1 MSQRLARIV
10 HHKRVVHVGACH
22 LCHPNSVQSQV
33 RFRAVLELDEILK
46 FRNGNAQQKGYRVAP
61 SEMRDAM
68 CAALW
73 RTVCDGD
80 VGERAEIEARMQE
93 GKEKRASELAL

>member
-1 MSQRLARIV
+1 MCGASHLHTRAAHEGRGPGSADRGAPAD
-10 HHKRVVHVGACH
+10 HPGHVPLPAWGKCD
-22 LCHPNSVQSQV
+22 S
-33 RFRAVLELDEILK
+33 
-46 FRNGNAQQKGYRVAP
+46 G
-61 SEMRDAM
+61 MRDAM

-80 VGERAEIEARMQE
+80 VGERAEIEARMRE

>member
-1 MSQRLARIV
+1 MPAWG
-10 HHKRVVHVGACH
+10 KC
-22 LCHPNSVQSQV
+22 
-33 RFRAVLELDEILK
+33 D
-46 FRNGNAQQKGYRVAP
+46 

-80 VGERAEIEARMQE
+80 VGERAEIEARMRE